1 MSKDI
6 HIADIVV
13 HLHPEISSDDRVKIE
28 DQLRA
33 HDGVVSVHFDE
44 QDHPHAIVVA
54 YNTEAVS
61 SQDILADIRKSDSR
75 AVMAGM

>member
-13 HLHPEISSDDRVKIE
+13 HLHPETSGDSRDRIE
-28 DQLRA
+28 EELRA
-33 HDGVVSVHFDE
+33 HNGVVSVHFDE
-44 QDHPHAIVVA
+44 VDHPHAVVVA
-54 YNTEAVS
+54 YNTEAVTS
-61 SQDILADIRKSDSR
+61 EAILADIRKSDSR

>member
-13 HLHPEISSDDRVKIE
+13 HLHPESTRDDRGRIE
-28 DQLRA
+28 EELRA
-33 HDGVVSVHFDE
+33 HDGVVSVHFSE
-44 QDHPHAIVVA
+44 PDHPHAVVIA
-54 YNTEAVS
+54 YDTDAVT

>member
-13 HLHPEISSDDRVKIE
+13 HLHPETSRDDRGRIE
-28 DQLRA
+28 DELRA
-33 HDGVVSVHFDE
+33 HDGVVSVHFSE
-44 QDHPHAIVVA
+44 EDHPHAMVIA
-54 YNTEAVS
+54 YNTEAITSEEV
-61 SQDILADIRKSDSR
+61 LADIRKCDSK